1 MVLFPTLANV
11 FDICLTSFFKKIF
24 KMMSSISREMILLM
38 LNMIQ
43 LKEELKIKKIK
54 VLLIINLVFEHF
66 FVFNFVL

>member
-1 MVLFPTLANV
+1 
-11 FDICLTSFFKKIF
+11 
-24 KMMSSISREMILLM
+24 MSSISREMILLM